1 MNRTHF
7 LSTLGLALALCLV
20 AAPASAQGLLRI
32 HNSSISQPV
41 TVEVRVGDTLDNATS
56 YGTKALSQGQS
67 WEVDTGG
74 IYAFWRREL
83 HPGSNDGQYTAWTRV
98 NTSNSDETVNL

>member
-7 LSTLGLALALCLV
+7 LSALGIALAVCLV

-32 HNSSISQPV
+32 HNSSFSQPV
-41 TVEVRVGDTLDNATS
+41 TVELRVGDTLDGATS
-56 YGTKALSQGQS
+56 YGTKALAQGQS

-83 HPGSNDGQYTAWTRV
+83 HPGSNDGQYTDWSRV
-98 NTSNSDETVNL
+98 NTSYSDETVNF